1 MTNNKLYSFN
11 KYHTDTKS
19 LGDVPNDLSDDNILN
34 LFLYT
39 FEYNWISDFFSD
51 IQDIPAYFK
60 NELNDIESRFP
71 NLSVSKKWWGLN
83 LYSLLNYSKY
93 YKMEYLLEVTQ
104 SIYRKLDLFDEKE
117 LCEISNLIIN
127 ALYFDISDM
136 FMVRPLMVDV
146 LKATTVDSGN
156 VRELFIENKAEFIKI
171 FQKHLKKKD
180 ILKEYIDS
188 ALILPKKITKEYINF
203 WDSYFELYMIFFIY
217 SHIST
222 GEDDIN
228 DLKSKRFEKIYNN
241 SIGFLTASIEDF
253 GKIDGL
259 NNELCLLILELLNK
273 NKES

>member
-51 IQDIPAYFK
+51 IKDIPAYFK

-156 VRELFIENKAEFIKI
+156 VRELFIKNKAEFIKI